1 MGSFLFSGL
10 GVESGLL
17 GSIVLGWSFLSCD
30 SAGLSDS
37 VVGLESG
44 AADDGSGLDFGSS
57 LPLSSPFF
65 FLSDFFDLVDLPFA
79 REFAISVAVSRGN
92 GVFGSTSLTTRNEAS
107 TVFPPGNQSNIV
119 YSGKR

>member
-1 MGSFLFSGL
+1 MGSFLSSGF
-10 GVESGLL
+10 GVGSGLL
-17 GSIVLGWSFLSCD
+17 ESVVVGWSFLSCASVD
-30 SAGLSDS
+30 LSS

-44 AADDGSGLDFGSS
+44 AVDDGSGLGFGSS

-65 FLSDFFDLVDLPFA
+65 FLSDFFDLVDFPFA
-79 REFAISVAVSRGN
+79 RELAISVAVSRGN
-92 GVFGSTSLTTRNEAS
+92 GVFGSTFLTTRNEAS